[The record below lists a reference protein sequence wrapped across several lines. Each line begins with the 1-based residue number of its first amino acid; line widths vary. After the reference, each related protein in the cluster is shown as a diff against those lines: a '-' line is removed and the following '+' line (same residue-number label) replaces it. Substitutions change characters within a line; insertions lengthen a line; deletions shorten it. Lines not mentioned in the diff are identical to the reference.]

1 MLEQLLT
8 DNLWLA
14 SLVWA
19 LSYYSDFVLTM
30 HTARLYHAKAREH
43 LDFGGSFELTP
54 AYQADVDRLRR
65 WSPRFW
71 LALLLSMIALGLVWV
86 LSVVVLGLPALFA
99 FLIGAL
105 LLRQAAVH
113 MRHARNLVLFRAARD
128 TTDLTGHLA
137 YARPLVYKLSAAE
150 FAAFAALFLLLAAV
164 AGSWFLLG
172 GAVSCANTGLQHW
185 RLAQYA
191 RMASNSERSERERQ
205 FPSRP

>member
-19 LSYYSDFVLTM
+19 LSYYSDFALTLRS
-30 HTARLYHAKAREH
+30 ARLYHAKAREH
-43 LDFGGSFELTP
+43 LNFGGSFELTP
-54 AYQADVDRLRR
+54 AYQADVDQLRR
-65 WSPRFW
+65 SSPRFW
-71 LALLLSMIALGLVWV
+71 LALLLSMLGLGLVWV
-86 LSVVVLGLPALFA
+86 LSLVMLELPALFT

-128 TTDLTGHLA
+128 TGDLTGHLA

-150 FAAFAALFLLLAAV
+150 FAAFGVLFLLLSAV

-172 GAVSCANTGLQHW
+172 GAISCAVTGLQHW
-185 RLAQYA
+185 RLAQAA
-191 RMASNSERSERERQ
+191 RASTKAA
-205 FPSRP
+205 